1 MIRPM
6 FLARSSSGCTATNVF
21 APHSTR
27 ILAAQC
33 GILPSTLHRHVRVA
47 SLTTN
52 ASGWYTSIALDRP
65 NRLTHHCRS
74 MGTVTDG
81 VTFDTIAREWRCKW
95 SADHDKSSL
104 KAAQSLLD
112 EYIDVIKGTSGV
124 KSVHRIVCGGNLD
137 FKIIVAL
144 DEVEFKSWSDVG
156 FTPELSFIDKLKM
169 INGIHTVETQ
179 TYTFTEI

>member
-1 MIRPM
+1 
-6 FLARSSSGCTATNVF
+6 
-21 APHSTR
+21 
-27 ILAAQC
+27 
-33 GILPSTLHRHVRVA
+33 
-47 SLTTN
+47 
-52 ASGWYTSIALDRP
+52 
-65 NRLTHHCRS
+65 

-95 SADHDKSSL
+95 SADNDKSSL

-144 DEVEFKSWSDVG
+144 DEVEFRSWSDVG

-169 INGIHTVETQ
+169 IDGIHTVETQ
-179 TYTFTEI
+179 TYTFMEI